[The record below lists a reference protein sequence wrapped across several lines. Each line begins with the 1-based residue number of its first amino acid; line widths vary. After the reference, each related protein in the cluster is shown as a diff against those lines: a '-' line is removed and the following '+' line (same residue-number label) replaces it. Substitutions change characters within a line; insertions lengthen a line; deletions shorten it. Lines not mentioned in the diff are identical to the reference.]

1 MRSNKERFNMT
12 IFSIDEV
19 RKTFSNGEMKE
30 EILKGI
36 NLSLREGEVTAL
48 VGASGSGKSTLLT
61 IAAGLQPASD
71 GKVIFEGKNL
81 TTMNAEQVRKIR
93 ATKFG
98 FVFQFAHLV
107 PFLTVEEQLMLML
120 NVSESKINKQ
130 DQKREVVNILKLV
143 EMDHR
148 KNAYPS
154 SLSGGE
160 KQRVAI
166 ARSIIHKP
174 KILFAD
180 EPTASLD
187 SKRSKDVMM
196 LLRDLTKTLNITT
209 LMVTHD
215 QEMLKFADH
224 IVRMSDGHISANPT
238 FTPKLELMN

>member
-1 MRSNKERFNMT
+1 MT
-12 IFSIDEV
+12 IFTIDEV
-19 RKTFSNGEMKE
+19 RKTFTNGEVKE

-71 GKVIFEGKNL
+71 GKVIFEGKNM
-81 TTMNAEQVRKIR
+81 TSMNSEQVRKIR

-120 NVSESKINKQ
+120 DVSETKITKLE
-130 DQKREVVNILKLV
+130 QKREVEKTLKLV

-166 ARSIIHKP
+166 ARAIIHKP

-187 SKRSKDVMM
+187 SKRSKDVMI
-196 LLRDLTKTLNITT
+196 LIRDLTKTLNITT

-215 QEMLKFADH
+215 EEMLSFADH
-224 IVRMSDGHISANPT
+224 IIKMSDGHVLENPNYIS
-238 FTPKLELMN
+238 

>member
-1 MRSNKERFNMT
+1 MT
-12 IFSIDEV
+12 LFTIDEV
-19 RKTFSNGEMKE
+19 RKTFTNGDVKE

-36 NLSLREGEVTAL
+36 NLSLSEGEVTAL

-61 IAAGLQPASD
+61 IAAGLQPATN
-71 GKVIFEGKNL
+71 GQVIFEGENM
-81 TTMNAEQVRKIR
+81 TAMNDEQVRKIR
-93 ATKFG
+93 ASKFG

-120 NVSESKINKQ
+120 DVSESPLSKHVRK
-130 DQKREVVNILKLV
+130 KEVDRVLKLV

-166 ARSIIHKP
+166 ARAIIHQP
-174 KILFAD
+174 KVLFAD

-187 SKRSKDVMM
+187 SKRSKDVMT
-196 LLRDLTKTLNITT
+196 LIRNLTKTLNITT

-215 QEMLKFADH
+215 EEMLSYADH
-224 IVRMSDGHISANPT
+224 VIKMSDGMV
-238 FTPKLELMN
+238 L

>member
-1 MRSNKERFNMT
+1 MMIYT
-12 IFSIDEV
+12 MDDV
-19 RKTFSNGEMKE
+19 RKAFTNGEVEE

-36 NLSLREGEVTAL
+36 NLSLREGELTAL

-71 GKVIFEGKNL
+71 GQLIFDGENMSI
-81 TTMNAEQVRKIR
+81 MNSEQVRKIR

-107 PFLTVEEQLMLML
+107 PFLTVEEQLTLML
-120 NVSESKINKQ
+120 DVAESKLSKHE
-130 DQKREVVNILKLV
+130 QKVESDKILKLV
-143 EMDHR
+143 GMDHR
-148 KNAYPS
+148 KHAYPS

-166 ARSIIHKP
+166 ARAIIHQP
-174 KILFAD
+174 KVLFTD

-187 SKRSKDVMM
+187 SKRSREVI
-196 LLRDLTKTLNITT
+196 LLIRNLTKTLNITT

-215 QEMLKFADH
+215 REMLAFADH
-224 IVRMSDGHISANPT
+224 IIKMRDGQVLYSDDVLG
-238 FTPKLELMN
+238 E

>member
-1 MRSNKERFNMT
+1 MT
-12 IFSIDEV
+12 IFTLDEV
-19 RKTFSNGEMKE
+19 RKTFTNGEVEE

-36 NLSLREGEVTAL
+36 NLSLKEGEVTAL

-61 IAAGLQPASD
+61 IAAGLQPASN
-71 GKVIFEGKNL
+71 GHILFEGKN
-81 TTMNAEQVRKIR
+81 MAAMSSEEVRKVR
-93 ATKFG
+93 ASKFG

-120 NVSESKINKQ
+120 DVSESALSKQARKAEVNKILQ
-130 DQKREVVNILKLV
+130 LV

-166 ARSIIHKP
+166 ARAIIHKP
-174 KILFAD
+174 KVLFAD

-187 SKRSKDVMM
+187 SKRSKDVMS
-196 LLRDLTKTLNITT
+196 LIRGLTKALNITT

-215 QEMLKFADH
+215 EEMLSYADH
-224 IVRMSDGHISANPT
+224 VIKMSDGMVLQSRD
-238 FTPKLELMN
+238 

>member
-1 MRSNKERFNMT
+1 MT
-12 IFSIDEV
+12 IFTIDKV
-19 RKTFSNGEMKE
+19 RKTFMNGEMKD

-36 NLSLREGEVTAL
+36 NLSLKEGEVTAL

-71 GKVIFEGKNL
+71 GKVLFEGQNI
-81 TTMNAEQVRKIR
+81 TAMNQEQVRKIR
-93 ATKFG
+93 ASKFG

-120 NVSESKINKQ
+120 DVADTKLKKRQ
-130 DQKREVVNILKLV
+130 QKKEIAKILKLV
-143 EMDHR
+143 GMEHR
-148 KNAYPS
+148 KDAYPA

-166 ARSIIHKP
+166 ARAIIHKP

-187 SKRSKDVMM
+187 SKKSKDVM
-196 LLRDLTKTLNITT
+196 LLIKDLTKMLKMAT

-215 QEMLKFADH
+215 EEMLSYADH
-224 IVRMSDGHISANPT
+224 VVKMRDG
-238 FTPKLELMN
+238 LVQ

>member
-1 MRSNKERFNMT
+1 MDVFT
-12 IFSIDEV
+12 INEV
-19 RKTFSNGEMKE
+19 RKTFINGEVKE

-36 NLSLREGEVTAL
+36 NLSLKGGELTAL

-71 GKVIFEGKNL
+71 GQVLFEGEDMI
-81 TTMNAEQVRKIR
+81 TMSPEQIRKIR
-93 ATKFG
+93 ASKFG
-98 FVFQFAHLV
+98 FIFQFAHLV

-120 NVSESKINKQ
+120 DVSESKLKKHE
-130 DQKREVVNILKLV
+130 QKTEVNEILKLV
-143 EMDHR
+143 GMDHR

-166 ARSIIHKP
+166 ARAIIHKP
-174 KILFAD
+174 KVLFAD

-187 SKRSKDVMM
+187 SKRSKDIM
-196 LLRDLTKTLNITT
+196 LLIKNLTKTLNITT

-215 QEMLKFADH
+215 EEMLSYSDH
-224 IVRMSDGHISANPT
+224 IIKMSDGQV
-238 FTPKLELMN
+238 L